1 MALIYQPSK
10 RIFCGWFEPLKSTTY
25 SEYPEEIAAL
35 AASPDIQSGIDPMNA
50 LWQGGDGL
58 LSYLVSH
65 GLPYTFPYTATA
77 KGDIMRQSMA
87 KYGMTSERTPVMI
100 NGNLHS

>member
-1 MALIYQPSK
+1 MTVMGDARMDGLSDA
-10 RIFCGWFEPLKSTTY
+10 GST
-25 SEYPEEIAAL
+25 P
-35 AASPDIQSGIDPMNA
+35 AASTILPCATGKGN
-50 LWQGGDGL
+50 GL
-58 LSYLVSH
+58 RDF
-65 GLPYTFPYTATA
+65 PYTFPYTATA